1 MTTEAGQLGTLGAS
15 ISHEYSSLA
24 SDSAGAIKQ
33 TSNAEVAGRL
43 KSRSVWLSVVVVFLQ
58 LFSSIM

>member
-33 TSNAEVAGRL
+33 TSNAEVANRL
-43 KSRSVWLSVVVVFLQ
+43 KSRLVWISVVMSL
-58 LFSSIM
+58 LFSSFMK